1 MRIKVLPE
9 DFSVRELID
18 LPMLKEGQYA
28 LYRVRKRGIDG
39 ILLQKRI
46 AQALGV
52 SPSKVILPALKDSR
66 AIALQYFSVGPL
78 RKPPRAVSGAGF
90 EAELVGFSARHLS
103 PRDLRG
109 NRFRITVRDLPREGL
124 RSLKEAWEK
133 LSRRGFPNYFDL
145 QRFGSWSPEGG
156 FPGKALIKGEWE
168 KVLRFYLLYPLLG
181 EGVKVRSFKAAA
193 KDLWGDWP
201 KLKERCPR
209 SNLRS
214 VLTFLCD
221 HPRAFKKA
229 VNLITPRILSLWLS
243 AYQSY
248 LWNEVVS
255 RLLQRAFEEGSVKFT
270 YIELPFQKLTVAVGN
285 LPEGLSSQ
293 LSGIELPL
301 PTARMKPEGPLGEV
315 LLEVLEAEGLALED
329 LRAKG
334 LKRAYLG
341 RSRRRLW
348 IRLLSP
354 LWGGEGEDELYP
366 GKGKV
371 TLEFTLP
378 PGTYATMALKVL
390 GVLSGLGPVRGSEKV
405 PEGLDRVEGLL
416 GDLDE
421 DREPAGH

>member
-1 MRIKVLPE
+1 M
-9 DFSVRELID
+9 
-18 LPMLKEGQYA
+18 
-28 LYRVRKRGIDG
+28 
-39 ILLQKRI
+39 
-46 AQALGV
+46 
-52 SPSKVILPALKDSR
+52 
-66 AIALQYFSVGPL
+66 
-78 RKPPRAVSGAGF
+78 
-90 EAELVGFSARHLS
+90 
-103 PRDLRG
+103 
-109 NRFRITVRDLPREGL
+109 
-124 RSLKEAWEK
+124 
-133 LSRRGFPNYFDL
+133 
-145 QRFGSWSPEGG
+145 
-156 FPGKALIKGEWE
+156 
-168 KVLRFYLLYPLLG
+168 
-181 EGVKVRSFKAAA
+181 KVRSFKAAA

-390 GVLSGLGPVRGSEKV
+390 GVLSGLGPVRGSEEV

-421 DREPAGH
+421 DREPASH